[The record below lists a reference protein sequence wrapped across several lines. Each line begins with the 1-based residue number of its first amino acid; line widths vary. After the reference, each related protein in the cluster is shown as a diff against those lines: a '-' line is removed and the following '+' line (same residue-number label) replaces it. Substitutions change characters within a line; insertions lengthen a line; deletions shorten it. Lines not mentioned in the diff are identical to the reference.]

1 MLSSLTSSN
10 RAVYVCV
17 DSLGI
22 FVHSVM
28 SPARESCVSSFAIW
42 IPFTSLSCLVALAGA
57 SGQSQR
63 ELERR
68 DILFSSLIWGEELLV
83 SSQSVAV
90 AGPCVAAAQQAEDV
104 PLCSWFAEC
113 LFCHEGSWIFVRCT
127 FYIYWDDCVVSIL
140 YSVDMVDY
148 INCFSYIEP
157 PLHSWDKSHM
167 VSSVVCIFLEICPS
181 YLGHTYSS

>member
-140 YSVDMVDY
+140 ILLIWWITLTAFHILNHPCIHGINPTWSVQSFVY
-148 INCFSYIEP
+148 F
-157 PLHSWDKSHM
+157 
-167 VSSVVCIFLEICPS
+167 
-181 YLGHTYSS
+181 